1 MRQFFITHNFLAV
14 RMLKYLPVLIFA
26 ITLAGGSIVSVEWA
40 IAHGGAT
47 GVVKDRMMLMK
58 DISKSTKQIASM
70 MRGEVNYNGRKVS
83 ELADSI
89 ASKGGEKI
97 TKLFPEDSLDE
108 QTEAL
113 SAIWREW
120 TKFEAL
126 SDQLTVAANDLKAA
140 SDDQYDAMD
149 SFQKLV
155 GTCRACHRTFRQKKN

>member
-1 MRQFFITHNFLAV
+1 
-14 RMLKYLPVLIFA
+14 MLKCLPVLIFA

-58 DISKSTKQIASM
+58 DISKSMKQIAAM
-70 MRGEVNYNGRKVS
+70 MKGEVNYNGRKVS
-83 ELADSI
+83 ELADAI
-89 ASKGGEKI
+89 ASKGGKQI
-97 TKLFPEDSLDE
+97 TKLFPKNSLDE

-113 SAIWREW
+113 PAIWQEW
-120 TKFEAL
+120 TKFETL
-126 SDQLTVAANDLKAA
+126 SDQLTVAANELKAA
-140 SDDQYDAMD
+140 SGDEYDATG